1 MTTLLQDLRYAAR
14 MLARNPAFTS
24 VAVAMLALGIGA
36 NTAIFSLVDAVL
48 LRPLPF
54 PDAERIVTLGE
65 TGKGEDASH
74 GSSTSY
80 LNFLDWKA
88 ESRSFEAMTI
98 FNGWKPALTGL
109 SEAERLPAA
118 FVTAEVFD
126 VLRVR
131 PTLGRAML
139 PAENLPD
146 APPVAVVSHGFW
158 QRRMGADREAV
169 GRTIT
174 LNGQAFTVIGVLPA
188 GFHAAPPEIDVEVW
202 ANNSLDPHDTRGSR
216 YLRAMGRLKAG
227 VTLGQA
233 RAEMKAISAR
243 LEAAYPKNDG
253 NMTAVVLPLRR
264 AMTADTRTP
273 LLLLMG
279 AATLL
284 LLIACANLG
293 NLLVARGV
301 ARTSEFAIRVALGAT
316 RWRLARQLLAESMTL
331 AVAGGA
337 AGLLLAPWGTQLLLS
352 LAPESVRSAGVHT
365 DARLLLFTLVASAT
379 ASLLAGLLPALRV
392 SPESLDSGLKE
403 SGRSGRAGKG
413 VRVRNGL
420 AVTQLALAL
429 TLLALAGLLA
439 KSFERVGRIE
449 PGIRPDNVWTL
460 SLNIPEKRYPKPR
473 QPLFFDGL
481 IERAAAIPGVESAA
495 VSSVLPFSGNWDR
508 IAVEVEGRPL
518 VRASDWPEGDR
529 YIVSPG
535 YFSTMRIPLKAGRWL
550 EEADRYD
557 APLVAVVDEVFS
569 RRLSPQGSAIGTR
582 IKLPARDGFASVVGI
597 VGHVKHYGLDAS
609 SQGQIYMSHR
619 QYPWRWMHLVARAS
633 VSAGSLAA
641 PLRAAVTSLDRDVPV
656 FDVATM
662 DALMAERSATRR
674 FATLLAS
681 VFAGAAVALA
691 ALGLFGLLAY
701 VTAQRMRELAIRIAL
716 GARPADIGRLV
727 LGQGLRLGLLGTLL
741 GLAGAAAGGRLAS
754 GMLFQVTPADPAVLA
769 AVAVLLLAVTLAAS
783 WLPARRAARIDPM
796 AALRAE

>member
-1 MTTLLQDLRYAAR
+1 VSGFLQDLRYAVR
-14 MLARNPAFTS
+14 MLGKSPGFTA

-54 PDAERIVTLGE
+54 PEADRIVTLGE
-65 TGKGEDASH
+65 ARKGEDARH

-98 FNGWKPALTGL
+98 FNGWQPALTG
-109 SEAERLPAA
+109 SGEAERLPAA

-131 PTLGRAML
+131 PALGRAMR
-139 PAENLPD
+139 PEENRAD
-146 APPVAVVSHGFW
+146 APMVAVVSHGFW

-174 LNGQAFTVIGVLPA
+174 LNGQPFTMIGVLPA
-188 GFHAAPPEIDVEVW
+188 GFRAAPPEIDVEVW
-202 ANNSLDPHDTRGSR
+202 ANNSLDPRDTRGAR
-216 YLRAMGRLKAG
+216 YLRAMGRLKTG
-227 VTLGQA
+227 VTLGEA

-243 LEAAYPKNDG
+243 LEAAYPKNDR

-264 AMTADTRTP
+264 AMTADTRAP

-301 ARTSEFAIRVALGAT
+301 ARTPEFAVRVALGAT
-316 RWRLARQLLAESMTL
+316 RWRLSRQLLTESMAL
-331 AVAGGA
+331 AAAGGA

-352 LAPESVRSAGVHT
+352 LAPESVKATGVHT
-365 DARLLLFTLVASAT
+365 DARVLLFTLAASVT
-379 ASLLAGLLPALRV
+379 AALLAGLLPAVRV
-392 SPESLDSGLKE
+392 SPENLDSGLKE

-439 KSFERVGRIE
+439 KSFERVQSVD
-449 PGIRPDNVWTL
+449 PGIRPDNLWTL
-460 SLNIPEKRYPKPR
+460 SANIPEKRYPKPR

-481 IERAAAIPGVESAA
+481 VERARELPGVESAA
-495 VSSVLPFSGNWDR
+495 VSSALPFSGNWDR

-518 VRASDWPEGDR
+518 ALASDWPEGDR
-529 YIVSPG
+529 YIVSPN
-535 YFSTMRIPLKAGRWL
+535 YLSTLRIPLKAGRGL
-550 EEADRYD
+550 EETERYD
-557 APLVAVVDEVFS
+557 SPLVAVVDEVFA
-569 RRLSPQGSAIGTR
+569 RRLSPGGPAIGTR
-582 IKLPARDGFASVVGI
+582 IKLPARDGFATVVGV
-597 VGHVKHYGLDAS
+597 VGHVKHNGLDAS

-633 VSAGSLAA
+633 PSAGSLAA
-641 PLRAAVTSLDRDVPV
+641 PLRAAVRSLDPDVPV

-681 VFAGAAVALA
+681 VFAGSAVVLA
-691 ALGLFGLLAY
+691 ALGLFGLVGY
-701 VTAQRMRELAIRIAL
+701 VAAQRMRELAIRMAL
-716 GARPADIGRLV
+716 GARPSDIGKLV
-727 LGQGLRLGLLGTLL
+727 LGQGLRLGLLGTAL
-741 GLAGAAAGGRLAS
+741 GLAGAAAGGRLVS
-754 GMLFQVTPADPAVLA
+754 GMLFQVGPADPAVLA
-769 AVAVLLLAVTLAAS
+769 AVAAMLLAVTLTAS

>member
-1 MTTLLQDLRYAAR
+1 VTTILQDLRQAAR
-14 MLARNPAFTS
+14 VLGRSPGFTA
-24 VAVAMLALGIGA
+24 VAVVLLALGIGA
-36 NTAIFSLVDAVL
+36 NAAIFSLVDAVL
-48 LRPLPF
+48 LRPLPY
-54 PDAERIVTLGE
+54 PDAGRIVTLGE
-65 TGKGEDASH
+65 TGKGEDARQ

-88 ESRSFEAMTI
+88 QSRSFEAMTI
-98 FNGWKPALTGL
+98 FNGWQPALTGL
-109 SEAERLPAA
+109 GEAERLPAA

-131 PTLGRAML
+131 PALGRAMR
-139 PAENLPD
+139 PEENLAD

-202 ANNSLDPHDTRGSR
+202 GNNSLDPHDTRGAR
-216 YLRAMGRLKAG
+216 YLRAMGRLKPG
-227 VTLGQA
+227 VTLAQA
-233 RAEMKAISAR
+233 RAEMNAISAR
-243 LEAAYPKNDG
+243 LEAAYPKNDA
-253 NMTAVVLPLRR
+253 NMAAVVLPLRQ
-264 AMTADTRTP
+264 AMTADSRAP

-301 ARTSEFAIRVALGAT
+301 ARTPEFAIRVALGAT
-316 RWRLARQLLAESMTL
+316 RWRLARQLLTESMAL
-331 AVAGGA
+331 ATAGGA

-352 LAPESVRSAGVHT
+352 LAPESVRRAGVHT
-365 DARLLLFTLVASAT
+365 DARLLFFTLAASVT
-379 ASLLAGLLPALRV
+379 ASLLAGLLPAVRV
-392 SPESLDSGLKE
+392 SPENLDSGLKE
-403 SGRSGRAGKG
+403 SGRSGRAGRG
-413 VRVRNGL
+413 IRVRNGL

-439 KSFERVGRIE
+439 KSFERVQSIE

-460 SLNIPEKRYPKPR
+460 SVNIPEKRYPKTR

-481 IERAAAIPGVESAA
+481 VERAAALPGIESAA
-495 VSSVLPFSGNWDR
+495 VSSALPFSGDWDR

-518 VRASDWPEGDR
+518 ARASDWPEGDR

-535 YFSTMRIPLKAGRWL
+535 YLSTLRIPLKAGRGL

-557 APLVAVVDEVFS
+557 APLVAVVDQVFA
-569 RRLSPQGSAIGTR
+569 RRLSPGGSAIGTR
-582 IKLPARDGFASVVGI
+582 IKPPGRDGFATVVGV

-609 SQGQIYMSHR
+609 SQGQIYISHR
-619 QYPWRWMHLVARAS
+619 QYPWRWMHLLARAS
-633 VSAGSLAA
+633 AAAGSLAA
-641 PLRAAVTSLDRDVPV
+641 PLRSAVRSMDPDVPA
-656 FDVATM
+656 FDITTM
-662 DALMAERSATRR
+662 DTLMAERSATRR
-674 FATLLAS
+674 FAMLLAS

-691 ALGLFGLLAY
+691 ALGLFGLVAY
-701 VTAQRMRELAIRIAL
+701 VSAQRMRELAIRMAL
-716 GARPADIGRLV
+716 GAQPADIGRLV

-754 GMLFQVTPADPAVLA
+754 GMLFQVAPADPGVLA
-769 AVAVLLLAVTLAAS
+769 AVAAMLLAVTLTAS